1 MNWEQPKRAE
11 ADYARLLFEIT
22 KKAFRIPLALRA
34 EFLDLWS
41 HQAAERMVLQRL
53 HETARTWRAAS
64 REVMRGQ
71 YIYELLQRELDGP
84 IGVRVN
90 ELIAEN
96 AKLIRSLPE
105 KVALQAA
112 QEQARRAQEGMRPE
126 VDKNLL
132 GHIAHWHSRLIAR
145 TETAKAQSA
154 LTKARAE
161 ELDLTYYVWRTSEDQ
176 RVRASHRKMAGVLVR
191 WDDPPSPEALVGE
204 RNYGR
209 YQAGSTFNCRC
220 FSEPLLRLNQ
230 ISWPHKLFD
239 GNRIRFVTLAQF
251 RNMNHYP
258 EREQRIGIAA

>member
-154 LTKARAE
+154 LTQARAE
-161 ELDLTYYVWRTSEDQ
+161 ELDLTYYVWRTSRRSKSSSIPTGKWRACSSDGAILRRRKRSLAKKLRAIYKPDQ
-176 RVRASHRKMAGVLVR
+176 YLQLPVL
-191 WDDPPSPEALVGE
+191 
-204 RNYGR
+204 
-209 YQAGSTFNCRC
+209 
-220 FSEPLLRLNQ
+220 
-230 ISWPHKLFD
+230 
-239 GNRIRFVTLAQF
+239 
-251 RNMNHYP
+251 
-258 EREQRIGIAA
+258 

>member
-154 LTKARAE
+154 LTQARSE
-161 ELDLTYYVWRTSEDQ
+161 ELDLPWYVWQTSRDA
-176 RVRASHRKMAGVLVR
+176 RVRHSHRKMQGVLVR
-191 WDDPPSPEALVGE
+191 WSDPPSPELLVGE
-204 RNYGR
+204 KSEGHYN
-209 YQAGSTFNCRC
+209 AGNIYNCRC
-220 FSEPLLRLNQ
+220 YNEPLLRLNQ
-230 ISWPHKLFD
+230 IAWPAPVYMD
-239 GNRIRFVTLAQF
+239 GRLRRVTLAQF